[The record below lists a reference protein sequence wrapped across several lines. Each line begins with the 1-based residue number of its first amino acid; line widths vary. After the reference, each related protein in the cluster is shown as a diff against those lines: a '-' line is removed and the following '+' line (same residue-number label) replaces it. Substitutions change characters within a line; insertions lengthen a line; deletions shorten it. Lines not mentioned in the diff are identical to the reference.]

1 MLLGKQQ
8 WSAKVTWYDQVGYDP
23 WYFKLIT
30 FSVGWLSQGRL
41 LSCRHRGE
49 DLSANNPFRSCS
61 QERVHRRSGNR
72 MRQGESERGHV
83 QFQTKSSHSL
93 MSTGTVGAQ
102 RVPCPISVN
111 ELSYSPVAPVCHCL
125 KETLG
130 ELRTV
135 HWYEAAL
142 GSQEKSLKVWAE
154 NLRSRAWKKC
164 QGLWAGCCSF
174 LELS

>member
-1 MLLGKQQ
+1 MTLDISSWLPFQRVDSHRAGS
-8 WSAKVTWYDQVGYDP
+8 SAADTEVRIWAQAIHSGAAPRRECTGVQE
-23 WYFKLIT
+23 T
-30 FSVGWLSQGRL
+30 GWDKGRVKGGT
-41 LSCRHRGE
+41 C
-49 DLSANNPFRSCS
+49 DF
-61 QERVHRRSGNR
+61 RRSLATVWCQQELWKRKGYL
-72 MRQGESERGHV
+72 V
-83 QFQTKSSHSL
+83 QSQ
-93 MSTGTVGAQ
+93 M
-102 RVPCPISVN
+102 N